1 MQHSKKLVLVLV
13 LLKWFVK
20 DWIIAKLVFQRKM
33 TSAIHFNIVKIN
45 WPYDNPGFVLKIGQ
59 PIIWI
64 VSCPM
69 WDNKDRRLESQPERS
84 SGPIS
89 GLLQQEANC
98 PMAAP
103 RKNL

>member
-1 MQHSKKLVLVLV
+1 M
-13 LLKWFVK
+13 K
-20 DWIIAKLVFQRKM
+20 DWIIVKLVFQRKM
-33 TSAIHFNIVKIN
+33 TSAIHLNIVKIN